1 MIALLYIAIAVLA
14 GDALGRRWFRYETVA
29 HRWATA
35 ILIALPTAS
44 WLSYLVALPLN
55 GVGDRLLVA
64 DLIAGAI
71 LLAVVLWSWLLDRRA
86 RARASANGETS
97 PRPLASLVDRWDVVT
112 IAAITLLV
120 GWMMVSTYHVTDGRL
135 GIATGLWSD
144 FGPTSAIAQSFA
156 VGDNFPTEYPHYAGE
171 PIRYH
176 FLYYFQVGNL
186 THLGLDP
193 ATANNVMSI
202 GSLVA
207 MLVLVMALGR
217 RLFGSALVG
226 RIGALLFFF
235 HGALSFIPYLLS
247 LGSIQQAANELPNL
261 TSFMTTGFPWR
272 GEEWGI
278 WTQMVFLNQRHLAS
292 AIGILLVIVLFLL
305 DRLPKR
311 QQAVEDAVPV
321 SPTPVSPEVADATH
335 AAEPEPEPGL
345 EPVDAPQTAP
355 PPRRLPR
362 PANPVRATR
371 EALRDPALPGFVVC
385 GALAGMLPLW
395 NGSIYV
401 AAVALLGLWFLL
413 FPNRPQMVLLA
424 FWAAALSL
432 PQLLWVRPGTMAGA
446 QTYPAF
452 FWGYVIEDPTAV
464 NVASYLAFVFG
475 PKLLLAAVALA
486 VATWRQWRVFI
497 AFSGLVALAFLMQLS
512 VEVLANHKFIN
523 TWLVVANV
531 FAAAGIVRL
540 WRARPMAIRIP
551 ARLVAAALV
560 TIIVIGGVIDLIPV
574 KNQSILEFGMNGDP
588 LYDWVATETDPH
600 AVFLSDIYVVNPI
613 LLAGRE
619 IYYGWPYYAW
629 SAGYDVMPREGWYKD
644 LFANRSPRQV
654 AEQLNERGIDYV
666 AIDDGVRRGSFAPRV
681 NEEIFA
687 DHFER
692 TFTDDGTHAN
702 IAIYRVPTDPAE
714 IAALPDAPA
723 ESMYVATG
731 TDAPGSLSGPR
742 GLAVEQDGTL
752 FVADTANDRVQ
763 RFSPDGNLIGVLGEA
778 GSGPGEV
785 EEPVGVAVD
794 PAGRVYV
801 ADSGNARIQ
810 RFEPDGTFVDEL
822 SGPEGG
828 FETLADIAIEGN
840 VLYALD
846 ASKGLARI
854 ELDGGV
860 GAWVSPIDGPG
871 RLVAPTGVAVRGNR
885 VYVADMGN
893 SSVMVYDDQGTFI
906 EAWPVERWSGSP
918 AQVADVE
925 VDADGTV
932 WATSPEDDTVVV
944 LDSSGSE
951 LGVLVPGD
959 PDTLDGPAGIV
970 RRPAGSLF
978 VANFE
983 GNRISLLTQTRP

>member
-1 MIALLYIAIAVLA
+1 MVALLYIVVAVLA
-14 GDALGRRWFRYETVA
+14 GDALGRRWFRYETLA

-35 ILIALPTAS
+35 VLIALPAAS
-44 WLSYLVALPLN
+44 WLSYLIALPLD

-71 LLAVVLWSWLLDRRA
+71 LLAVVVWSWLLDRRA
-86 RARASANGETS
+86 EAPASADSEAAAE
-97 PRPLASLVDRWDVVT
+97 PRPRRSLASLVDRWDVVT

-135 GIATGLWSD
+135 AIASGLWSD

-226 RIGALLFFF
+226 RIGALLFFV

-247 LGSIQQAANELPNL
+247 LGSIQRAADVLPNL
-261 TSFMTTGFPWR
+261 TTFMTTGFPWR

-311 QQAVEDAVPV
+311 QETVAEA
-321 SPTPVSPEVADATH
+321 PTAAEVAVVTDAE
-335 AAEPEPEPGL
+335 AF
-345 EPVDAPQTAP
+345 EPVDADSAVAE
-355 PPRRLPR
+355 PPRRQLPR
-362 PANPVRATR
+362 PPNPVTASRA
-371 EALRDPALPGFVVC
+371 ALRDRALPGFVLC

-401 AAVALLGLWFLL
+401 AAVALLGLWFVL

-432 PQLLWVRPGTMAGA
+432 PQLLWVRPGTMAGE

-452 FWGYVIEDPTAV
+452 FWGYVIEDPTVV

-486 VATWRQWRVFI
+486 AASWRQWRVFI
-497 AFSGLVALAFLMQLS
+497 CFSGLVALAFLMQLS

-531 FAAAGIVRL
+531 FAAAGLVRL
-540 WRARPMAIRIP
+540 WQARPRAVRIP
-551 ARLVAAALV
+551 ARLVAAALA
-560 TIIVIGGVIDLIPV
+560 TIIVVGGVIDLIPV
-574 KNQSILEFGMNGDP
+574 KNQSMLEFGMDGDP
-588 LYDWVATETDPH
+588 LYDWVKNETDPRD
-600 AVFLSDIYVVNPI
+600 VFLTDVYVVNPI

-629 SAGYDVMPREGWYKD
+629 SAGYDVLPREAWYKD
-644 LFANRSPRQV
+644 LFANRSPREV
-654 AEQLNERGIDYV
+654 AEQLHERGIAYV
-666 AIDDGVRRGSFAPRV
+666 AIDDGVRRGTFAPKV
-681 NEEIFA
+681 NEEVFA

-692 TFTDDGTHAN
+692 TFTDDGSHAN

-714 IAALPDAPA
+714 IAALPDAPS

-731 TDAPGSLSGPR
+731 TDAPGSLDAPR
-742 GLAVEQDGTL
+742 GLAIAPDDTL
-752 FVADTANDRVQ
+752 LVADTANDRVQ
-763 RFSPDGNLIGVLGEA
+763 RFSPDGNLIGVIGEA
-778 GSGPGEV
+778 GSGPGQF

-801 ADSGNARIQ
+801 ADSGNRRIQ
-810 RFEPDGTFVDEL
+810 QFDPDGAFLAEIA
-822 SGPEGG
+822 GPEGG
-828 FETLADIAIEGN
+828 FDTLADIAIEGN

-846 ASKGLARI
+846 ASQGLARI
-854 ELDGGV
+854 DLDSGS

-871 RLVAPTGVAVRGNR
+871 RLVAPTGLAVRANR
-885 VYVADMGN
+885 VYVADMGT
-893 SSVMVYDDQGTFI
+893 SSVMVFDDQGAFV
-906 EAWPVERWSGSP
+906 EAWPVDGWSGSA

-925 VDADGTV
+925 VDPDGTV

-944 LDSSGSE
+944 FDSAGSQ
-951 LGVLVPGD
+951 LGLLVPGD

-983 GNRISLLTQTRP
+983 GNRISLLTQSRP